1 MTEPTIQPGQTV
13 PDFSA
18 VATGNREIRLADL
31 RGKYVVLYFYPKDHT
46 PGCTREGGDFRD
58 RYPEFRELGAEVFGV
73 SRDSLKTH
81 ENFKA
86 RQGFPFD
93 LISDPEGKLCRL
105 FGVLKPKKM
114 FGREYLGIERST
126 FLIDPEGKLAAE
138 WRKVKVKGHADEV
151 LARLRALRRD
161 G

>member
-1 MTEPTIQPGQTV
+1 MVESPVQPGSPV
-13 PDFSA
+13 PDFTTS
-18 VATGNREIRLADL
+18 ATGGKTVRLAEL
-31 RGKYVVLYFYPKDHT
+31 KGKWVVLYFYPKDHT
-46 PGCTREGGDFRD
+46 PGCTLEGRAFRD
-58 RYPEFRELGAEVFGV
+58 HYRAFQELGAEIFGV

-86 RQGFPFD
+86 RQQFPFE
-93 LISDPEGKLCRL
+93 LISDPEGELCRL

-126 FLIDPEGKLAAE
+126 FLIDPEGQLVAE

-151 LARLRALRRD
+151 LAKLRALQQGD
-161 G
+161 